1 VPGIARTPVFFAST
15 LLTNLP
21 AAPLQPKLDQLP
33 DRIEST
39 ICKFA
44 LSFRRDF
51 VPAISLN
58 EPAGSDQLSRMVQPA
73 KAVIAAR
80 MEKAVVAGDQMPI

>member
-1 VPGIARTPVFFAST
+1 MQWKRSFAPAGIGDANI
-15 LLTNLP
+15 LLL
-21 AAPLQPKLDQLP
+21 LQPTLDQLA

-51 VPAISLN
+51 VFAIPAN
-58 EPAGSDQLSRMVQPA
+58 EPSRPDQVSRIAQPA
-73 KAVIAAR
+73 KRVVAAR
-80 MEKAVVAGDQMPI
+80 MEKAVVAGDQVAV